1 MSPLIVRYPTWKEIF
16 GTPPTEGEMLNE
28 IHALDRLHTISLLS
42 QMNLLLALDGF
53 HPDEQRTIEL
63 QTFLVNL
70 LIDED
75 LFAHLRDKFGK
86 ERLAYLRPFHSLQ
99 VLTLIKRVMLD
110 GSKIGGLQPGTDNQA
125 NIRLGRCLIM
135 INDFLITPENIS
147 AIRPERPSSKRKIA
161 LQLQMGSSLEISNPP
176 EIHTSVVRSDMIFGN
191 LVKSVPGSLNVRKA
205 FEQSSGMTLED
216 YVDHILGLLTYYL
229 TLDPRKLIENPGLSY
244 IAVKTIFAESPKDI
258 VGRFW
263 LMELVTMD
271 GLEASLREPTGLKA
285 HLDFIALRKK
295 PFLEV
300 GQDSVIALHLGFVQE
315 KLESGL
321 FWAIF
326 NSLGTKEERSLL
338 FTDWG
343 HLFEEYVSQI
353 LAKCLVASTDK
364 YVSFPRFSDN
374 NEEAFDGI
382 VSAGKY
388 LVVMEFKGGFLN
400 ANAKYADD
408 ADEFVRD
415 LDRKFGAQKGAG
427 VEQLVRKIAAVF
439 AEKPVTRRSL
449 KGFDTSSVRVVIPV
463 LVVQESFVSSELTAS
478 YLVDVF
484 GTLKRKER
492 LDPSITCTFPVVMDV
507 SEVEA
512 LKPFLAAGKVS
523 LIDCLMERVRMG
535 SGGLLSFRD
544 FFRHYRQEK
553 NIETVPDDE
562 TFARFKQIMDRISM
576 RFFKKPLEPES

>member
-1 MSPLIVRYPTWKEIF
+1 VRYPTWKEIF
-16 GTPPTEGEMLNE
+16 GTPPAEGEMLKE
-28 IHALDRLHTISLLS
+28 IRVLDRLHTILLLS
-42 QMNLLLALDGF
+42 QMNLLLALDRF
-53 HPDEQRTIEL
+53 HPGEERTIEL

-70 LIDED
+70 LIDDD
-75 LFAHLRDKFGK
+75 LFAHLKDKFGK

-99 VLTLIKRVMLD
+99 VLTLIKRVMLN
-110 GSKIGGLQPGTDNQA
+110 GSKTGGLQPGTDKEA

-135 INDFLITPENIS
+135 MNDFLVTPENIS

-176 EIHTSVVRSDMIFGN
+176 EIHTSVVRSDMIFGK
-191 LVKSVPGSLNVRKA
+191 LIKSVPGSLNVWKA
-205 FEQSSGMTLED
+205 FEQSSGITLED
-216 YVDHILGLLTYYL
+216 YVDHILGLLTYYI
-229 TLDPRKLIENPGLSY
+229 TLDFRKLIEDPGLSY

-258 VGRFW
+258 VEKFW
-263 LMELVTMD
+263 LMELMTME
-271 GLEASLREPTGLKA
+271 GLEASLRLPTELKP
-285 HLDFIALRKK
+285 HLDFIALRRK

-300 GQDSVIALHLGFVQE
+300 AQDSVIALHLGFVQE
-315 KLESGL
+315 KLEAGL

-338 FTDWG
+338 FTNWG
-343 HLFEEYVSQI
+343 HLFEQYVSQL
-353 LAKCLVASTDK
+353 LAKCLGTSTER
-364 YVSFPRFSDN
+364 YFSFPRFSDN
-374 NEEAFDGI
+374 DEEAFDGI

-427 VEQLVRKIAAVF
+427 IEQLVRKIAAVF
-439 AEKPVTRRSL
+439 AEKPRTRRSL
-449 KGFDTSSVRVVIPV
+449 RDFDTSSVRVVIPV

-492 LDPSITCTFPVVMDV
+492 LDSSVIYTFPIVMDV
-507 SEVEA
+507 SEVET
-512 LKPFLAAGKVS
+512 LKPFLAAGTVS

-544 FFRHYRQEK
+544 FFRHYRQIK
-553 NIETVPDDE
+553 DIKTVPDDE
-562 TFARFKQIMDRISM
+562 TFAHFKEIMDRISL
-576 RFFKKPLEPES
+576 RFFNKPLGAES